1 MFSQE
6 SIAPSY
12 QSLKPLKPAT
22 TPNLFPVYGDL
33 VDVLAKT
40 TDHPNDE
47 TAYALSVCAGYAYA
61 TADNVSMLMA
71 RMGLPDNAC
80 RMVGFYVD
88 PMFISSTAFLVQSSD
103 GRVVILAYRG
113 TEPTNFINWLT
124 DADVYS
130 DKIKLPFETPPGT
143 FEVHGGFYRNVRATR
158 YEVVA
163 ALQRAVQGQSILEST
178 EPGRPPTSPL
188 EALYITGHSLGG
200 AMSALMAVMLMKEPA
215 YSSIAS
221 KLRAVYTFG
230 QPMIGTPELAA
241 ACDADPDLRDKVI
254 RYVYRQDV
262 VPHLP
267 PRDTGRFA
275 HFGPE
280 YRYNGSWPWHHSD
293 RPTTQL
299 GYAAQIVEAPISAV
313 ARQFPLLRNVPFR
326 YKLDDHLPHRYVSA
340 LTPPGVPTEFGDY
353 YLAEER

>member
-1 MFSQE
+1 
-6 SIAPSY
+6 
-12 QSLKPLKPAT
+12 
-22 TPNLFPVYGDL
+22 
-33 VDVLAKT
+33 VDVLAT
-40 TDHPNDE
+40 ATEHPNDK

-61 TADNVSMLMA
+61 TADDVGILMA
-71 RMGLPDNAC
+71 RMGLADNSC

-103 GRVVILAYRG
+103 GRVVILGYRG
-113 TEPTNFINWLT
+113 TEPISFINWLT
-124 DADVYS
+124 DADVHP
-130 DKIKLPFETPPGT
+130 DKIAIPFETPPGT

-158 YEVVA
+158 FEVVTS
-163 ALQRAVQGQSILEST
+163 LDRAVRGQSVLENIKPS
-178 EPGRPPTSPL
+178 RPPTSRL

-200 AMSALMAVMLMKEPA
+200 AMSVLMAIMLMTDPA
-215 YSSIAS
+215 YTSIAS

-241 ACDADPDLRDKVI
+241 ACEADPDLRGKFI

-275 HFGPE
+275 HFGAE
-280 YRYNGSWPWHHSD
+280 YRYDDSWPWKRSTQ
-293 RPTTQL
+293 PTLQL

-313 ARQFPLLRNVPFR
+313 ARQFPLLRNIPFR
-326 YKLDDHLPHRYVSA
+326 YSLDDHLPHHYVSA
-340 LTPPGVPTEFGDY
+340 LTPPGVPTEFGDHY
-353 YLAEER
+353 IAEER